1 MKDKEKAFLGNSVEV
16 VKGGIVLHDRL
27 VPESCNVNEELH
39 CALRNAAKEI
49 GLNVGQITDAE
60 VIFFGSSLETAT
72 IYNTNANT
80 YNADAESENFRKHL
94 REVKISLLCE
104 YSKEQLAEMIVEL
117 EKDKMRID
125 LLETVRVNECG
136 TGASN
141 PLCYFKD
148 ICFELF
154 LNYHWYDKDLSGQ
167 PVDVRRAI
175 DMVASHKYGIK
186 ELTPP
191 SRASLMF
198 DKLRKRL
205 TGDQDD

>member
-1 MKDKEKAFLGNSVEV
+1 MKDTEKSLLGNSVEV
-16 VKGGIVLHDRL
+16 IQDGVVLHDHL
-27 VPESCNVNEELH
+27 VPESCNVNEDLH
-39 CALRNAAKEI
+39 CALRNVAKEI
-49 GLNVGQITDAE
+49 GLNGGQITDTE

-72 IYNTNANT
+72 IHNTKANT
-80 YNADAESENFRKHL
+80 YNDDTELENFHKHL
-94 REVKISLLCE
+94 REVKIALLCE
-104 YSKEQLAEMIVEL
+104 YSKEQLAEMIVDL

-136 TGASN
+136 AGASN